1 MPVGG
6 EGIGVSLA
14 AFFCFVLSV
23 FFPEFRW
30 VCLAVL
36 VGFVLGVVGVH
47 GERGVRG
54 GSGGVGAL
62 VVL

>member
-1 MPVGG
+1 MFLSPLF
-6 EGIGVSLA
+6 S
-14 AFFCFVLSV
+14 VLSCRFSSLSV
-23 FFPEFRW
+23 GW

>member
-1 MPVGG
+1 M
-6 EGIGVSLA
+6 
-14 AFFCFVLSV
+14 CFSYRLFSVLSCSV
-23 FFPEFRW
+23 FFLEFWW

-36 VGFVLGVVGVH
+36 VGFVLGVVGVC
-47 GERGVRG
+47 GRERGVRG

>member
-1 MPVGG
+1 MAVRGC
-6 EGIGVSLA
+6 VSLT

-23 FFPEFRW
+23 FFLEFRW

-36 VGFVLGVVGVH
+36 VAFVLGVVGVR
-47 GERGVRG
+47 GRERGVRG

>member
-1 MPVGG
+1 MFLSPLF
-6 EGIGVSLA
+6 S
-14 AFFCFVLSV
+14 VLSCSV

-36 VGFVLGVVGVH
+36 AGFVLGVVGVH